1 MAQSAEINDLIEK
14 TDWGN
19 ESSMKYFLMENQAC
33 WHTVSSIECNKT
45 LRSEKSDIDY
55 HLLRTSL
62 FSNMPCKKVKMMEM
76 YMKEMIKRVQQD
88 QPVILSH
95 SDVRRCYTKGSGSI
109 YRQMPVP
116 LGMSGGK
123 ALSHFAIFSCWQC
136 SESFIRSW
144 LPIEDIK
151 NLQIEWLE
159 ELKQMLSHIVLSRTL
174 QEAAKV
180 GALSWKFVHPPT
192 LYLVRWVSE
201 EHTCE
206 DKKNIIATFYCL
218 CCAAWWCSR
227 HSKIHFSFCTWNK
240 TNKSPSPTDQNLMA
254 DKGITKSYLH
264 ILQGF

>member
-1 MAQSAEINDLIEK
+1 MEHDGQDDAYDYLQNRFLHFEHAGRGDISVVDEMNLKVIKSDENHCEMAQSAEINDLIEK

-123 ALSHFAIFSCWQC
+123 ALSHFAIFSC
-136 SESFIRSW
+136 
-144 LPIEDIK
+144 
-151 NLQIEWLE
+151 
-159 ELKQMLSHIVLSRTL
+159 
-174 QEAAKV
+174 
-180 GALSWKFVHPPT
+180 
-192 LYLVRWVSE
+192 
-201 EHTCE
+201 
-206 DKKNIIATFYCL
+206 
-218 CCAAWWCSR
+218 
-227 HSKIHFSFCTWNK
+227 
-240 TNKSPSPTDQNLMA
+240 
-254 DKGITKSYLH
+254 
-264 ILQGF
+264 